1 MRVEQG
7 KQIFKEI
14 KSYVESGK
22 KRFII
27 FPFGEYVKQVLNQ
40 EFGIKELCL
49 LDNYKKQEGIYTL
62 EYLSAYSEKEDC
74 YLLLAIENKNQQ
86 QSLMNQASAYISED
100 RILQLFQ
107 NQNSDF
113 FCSKEEEEHKAAL
126 HRKAVVKGK
135 ELIDSIVAQDKKKLY
150 FLFRSKRRFVGSS
163 IFNS

>member
-27 FPFGEYVKQVLNQ
+27 FPFGEYAKQVLNQ

-86 QSLMNQASAYISED
+86 HL
-100 RILQLFQ
+100 
-107 NQNSDF
+107 
-113 FCSKEEEEHKAAL
+113 
-126 HRKAVVKGK
+126 
-135 ELIDSIVAQDKKKLY
+135 
-150 FLFRSKRRFVGSS
+150 
-163 IFNS
+163 